1 MRNLR
6 LDEKGN
12 IITSTTAILIAAL
25 FLISVFVISSIEN
38 QNSYNIDSISNDNFK
53 SIIEDYDKTLEY
65 SLHESIEELID
76 KVVLTRSAIGDSPKA
91 SQKLLNEKLSIKNK
105 EFKEKYD
112 VDIESEVLSVEPS
125 DDPSFIEAKIKV
137 IAKKDNE
144 NFNSILIE
152 KVSIEGFKDPLPF
165 VKCGKLV
172 GFFYAGDRIYYGLS
186 LAEYLKLHGHV
197 ETGDGYIGASAPLT
211 IKKCPF
217 DPYIHHGDGLTM
229 MKCLDK
235 GYFHESADGSCYLC
249 RLEGKGT
256 CPHYGFEVFIC
267 TVLNPEV
274 EISISGSDHVIY
286 SDRYPGLPLEY
297 GLDKRLY
304 LDTSHQKKYGII
316 W

>member
-6 LDEKGN
+6 LDENGN
-12 IITSTTAILIAAL
+12 MITSTIAILMVSL
-25 FLISVFVISSIEN
+25 FLMLIFAVNTLEN
-38 QNSYNIDSISNDNFK
+38 QNSNNIESISNDNFK

-65 SLHESIEELID
+65 NLHDSIEDLTN
-76 KVVLTRSAIGDSPKA
+76 KVVLTRSGIHDSPK
-91 SQKLLNEKLSIKNK
+91 SIQKLLDEKSAKDNR

-112 VDIESEVLSVEPS
+112 VDIESEVLSVS
-125 DDPSFIEAKIKV
+125 SCDDPTLIEAKVKV
-137 IAKKDNE
+137 MAEKDNE
-144 NFNSILIE
+144 KFNSILTE

-165 VKCGKLV
+165 VKCGKSLS
-172 GFFYAGDRIYYGLS
+172 FFYLGDRIYYGLS
-186 LAEYLKLHGHV
+186 LVEYLKLHGHI
-197 ETGDGYIGASAPLT
+197 ETGDGYIGASSPLT

-217 DPYIHHGDGLTM
+217 DPYVHHGDGLTM
-229 MKCLDK
+229 LKCLDK

-267 TVLNPEV
+267 TVPNPEV
-274 EISISGSDHVIY
+274 EISISGSDHVVFH
-286 SDRYPGLPLEY
+286 DRYPGLPLEY

-316 W
+316 